1 MTTEELA
8 RFPLPAS
15 VRWFSVAG
23 DRWRERIVPFT
34 AEGFLRGAQRITGLQ
49 DYGDDDGFVER
60 VEQAVA
66 SLREVDLNLIG
77 RFAAKTMMHWHLANR
92 LNMVEALRQ
101 RPEIRDVPVEAP
113 IVVVGLFRT
122 GTTFLHNVLAA
133 DPALRAGTM
142 WEVSYPVG
150 RQRDPLGDVP
160 WRRRRTSIPLT
171 MNHVVV
177 PDQDV
182 VHYVDID
189 AFEEDFFL
197 LGTDMAMMTQFVGL
211 GDWARAWQLLEA
223 DLRPA
228 FRWHRLQL
236 QALAMQQP
244 TGRWV
249 LKCPWH
255 LWNLDALLDVYP
267 DARIIHIHRDPA
279 NAIGSHCSL
288 MSRIVCR
295 MQRSVDVR
303 DVSRFWVEYS
313 RVGLERGQAVKER
326 MPSNRLADVRLR
338 DLRKAPGATLRG
350 IYEQLELPWHPE
362 LEATFDARAAEDP
375 TQQHGVHEYTLE
387 QFGLDAEAVRAELAD
402 YCERFG
408 V

>member
-15 VRWFSVAG
+15 VRWFSTAG

-34 AEGFLRGAQRITGLQ
+34 ADGFLRGAQRIAGLQ
-49 DYGDDDGFVER
+49 DYGDDDGFGER

-66 SLREVDLNLIG
+66 RLREVDLNLIG
-77 RFAAKTMMHWHLANR
+77 RFAAKTMMHWHLVNR
-92 LNMVEALRQ
+92 LNMVEALRT
-101 RPEIRDVPVEAP
+101 RPDIRDVALEPPV
-113 IVVVGLFRT
+113 VVVGLFRT
-122 GTTFLHNVLAA
+122 GTTFLHNVLEA
-133 DPALRAGTM
+133 DPAHRAGKM

-150 RQRDPLGDVP
+150 RRREPLGDVS
-160 WRRRRTSIPLT
+160 WRRRRTTIPLT

-211 GDWARAWQLLEA
+211 GDWGRARDLLEA
-223 DLRPA
+223 DLRNA
-228 FRWHRLQL
+228 YRWHRLQL
-236 QALAMQQP
+236 QALSLQQP

-255 LWNLDALLDVYP
+255 LWNLDALLDAYP
-267 DARIIHIHRDPA
+267 GARIIHIHRDPA
-279 NAIGSHCSL
+279 KAIGSHCSL

-295 MQRSVDVR
+295 MHRDIDVR
-303 DVSRFWVEYS
+303 EVSRFWVEYS
-313 RVGLERGQAVKER
+313 RIGLERGQAVKDR
-326 MPSNRLADVRLR
+326 MPANRVADVRLR
-338 DLRKAPGATLRG
+338 DLRRAPGATLRG
-350 IYEQLELPWHPE
+350 IYEQLALPWHDD
-362 LEATFDARAAEDP
+362 LEAAFDARAAEDP

-387 QFGLDAEAVRAELAD
+387 QFGLDADTVRDELGG
-402 YCERFG
+402 YCARFE